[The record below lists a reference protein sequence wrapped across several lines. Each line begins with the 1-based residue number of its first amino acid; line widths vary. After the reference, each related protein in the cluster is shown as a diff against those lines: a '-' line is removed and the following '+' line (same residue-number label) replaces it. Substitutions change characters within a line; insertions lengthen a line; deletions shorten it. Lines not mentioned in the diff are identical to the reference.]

1 MVHALATAFALEA
14 YAGGSPDWGSVA
26 VVVHDSMMTD
36 ALKAVHDSGASTFVP
51 CIGKEEVIAKT
62 APEPSTPKASG
73 IAGAAKTSEGKASS
87 PSAHSGSAAAAGR
100 GARWGTAQSPSSVS
114 PSKHL
119 NLDDL
124 DLKVDKKTLQKFKSA
139 KSAGPVKW
147 KLSSFHLS
155 VIVKTSG
162 RAKVVG
168 TFTLTDRHGN
178 PCYAFK
184 SDAVIDTLQALI
196 EVPPLAALTD
206 FAKSLSE
213 VTMRDIPNGAD
224 VGKVSFLLKEEDG
237 GSAFPVNATMFSLD
251 LSEKIRPPEEEVVS
265 LVQMVHEVVGSKIF
279 KDTHTDICASMGVA
293 GRTSLGEMAP
303 QKHTPPGKSSRT
315 VILTLSTL
323 LPWTPPSWTRKFW
336 WQWRT

>member
-1 MVHALATAFALEA
+1 M
-14 YAGGSPDWGSVA
+14 
-26 VVVHDSMMTD
+26 
-36 ALKAVHDSGASTFVP
+36 
-51 CIGKEEVIAKT
+51 
-62 APEPSTPKASG
+62 
-73 IAGAAKTSEGKASS
+73 
-87 PSAHSGSAAAAGR
+87 
-100 GARWGTAQSPSSVS
+100 
-114 PSKHL
+114 
-119 NLDDL
+119 

-147 KLSSFHLS
+147 KLSFHLS

-178 PCYAFK
+178 PYYAFM

-224 VGKVSFLLKEEDG
+224 VGKVSFSKKT

-279 KDTHTDICASMGVA
+279 KDTYTDICVNGGVA
-293 GRTSLGEMAP
+293 GRTSLGEKWPPRNTLHLANP
-303 QKHTPPGKSSRT
+303 QE
-315 VILTLSTL
+315 L
-323 LPWTPPSWTRKFW
+323 
-336 WQWRT
+336 

>member
-1 MVHALATAFALEA
+1 MPAMTWFMHWLLPLLWRLMQ
-14 YAGGSPDWGSVA
+14 GGPLTGAVWPF
-26 VVVHDSMMTD
+26 VVVHDSMTD
-36 ALKAVHDSGASTFVP
+36 TLKAVHDSGASTFVP
-51 CIGKEEVIAKT
+51 CIGKEEVTAKT

-100 GARWGTAQSPSSVS
+100 GAVALRSPHQSLRQSTSIWMTWTSRLARKRFRSS
-114 PSKHL
+114 
-119 NLDDL
+119 
-124 DLKVDKKTLQKFKSA
+124 KVLR
-139 KSAGPVKW
+139 VLV
-147 KLSSFHLS
+147 LSSGSFHLS

-178 PCYAFK
+178 PYYAFK

-224 VGKVSFLLKEEDG
+224 VGKVSFSKKTG
-237 GSAFPVNATMFSLD
+237 
-251 LSEKIRPPEEEVVS
+251 PP
-265 LVQMVHEVVGSKIF
+265 LTQMSVY
-279 KDTHTDICASMGVA
+279 
-293 GRTSLGEMAP
+293 
-303 QKHTPPGKSSRT
+303 
-315 VILTLSTL
+315 
-323 LPWTPPSWTRKFW
+323 
-336 WQWRT
+336 